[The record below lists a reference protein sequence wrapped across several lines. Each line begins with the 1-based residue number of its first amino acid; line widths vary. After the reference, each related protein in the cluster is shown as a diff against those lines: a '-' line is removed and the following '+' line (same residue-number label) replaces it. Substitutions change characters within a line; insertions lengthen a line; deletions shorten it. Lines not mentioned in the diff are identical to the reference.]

1 MLELVLTVPSAMVAK
16 TLPSVRLIVYA
27 MLVAC
32 SYFNIYT
39 AFQYPLPDPL
49 LDPPELA
56 LLTALILL
64 NVWIR
69 TV

>member
-39 AFQYPLPDPL
+39 ALM
-49 LDPPELA
+49 
-56 LLTALILL
+56 LL
-64 NVWIR
+64 NV
-69 TV
+69 